1 MIKLLHTK
9 DPDTGVSVPVV
20 VDSHVVGVSAV
31 SLSRA
36 DSEGNPRALHAI
48 VAFNSSE
55 PVPSEGKAHVFVVD
69 LHGLTENFAAPRQ
82 ESQEIRSIGEIERE
96 WDMSTNSSGDGKIHA
111 VHVQTRVHSKET
123 Y

>member
-9 DPDTGVSVPVV
+9 DPDTGVSIPVV

-31 SLSRA
+31 SLSRG
-36 DSEGNPRALHAI
+36 DSEGNPRALHAV
-48 VAFNSSE
+48 VAFESSE
-55 PVPSEGKAHVFVVD
+55 PLPREGDVHLFVVD
-69 LHGLTENFAAPRQ
+69 LHVLTENFAAPMQ
-82 ESQEIRSIGEIERE
+82 ESQEIKSISGLEPE

-111 VHVQTRVHSKET
+111 VHVQTRVHAVET